1 MSLLLFKRFMS
12 RPTQV
17 ASVIPSSPAL
27 IKRVMSKFDL
37 SQPRVIAE
45 FGPGEGCFSRA
56 LARRLCAGS
65 RLLLLELDPHLSR
78 HLAHQ
83 FRDDPRVEVAHSDA
97 AHISEVLAERGL
109 THCDYVLSGIPFGF
123 LDPHKK
129 RDLLQKTFQALVPA
143 PHAAFIVYQVTA
155 ELRRHTAAFPRT
167 ESEYCVAN
175 IPPLHLL
182 KFYRTPP
189 GQGSSLGRPA
199 DGPHSTEHTGLVESS

>member
-1 MSLLLFKRFMS
+1 MS

-17 ASVIPSSPAL
+17 ASVIPSSPTL
-27 IKRVMSKFDL
+27 IRRVMSKFDL

-56 LARRLCAGS
+56 LARRLCDGS

-83 FRDDPRVEVAHSDA
+83 FRDDPRVEVAHADA
-97 AHISEVLAERGL
+97 AHISGVLADRGL
-109 THCDYVLSGIPFGF
+109 SYCDYVLSGIPFGF

-129 RDLLQKTFQALVPA
+129 RELLQKTFQALVPA

-155 ELRRHTAAFPRT
+155 ELRRHTAAFPRS
-167 ESEYCVAN
+167 EAEYCVAN
-175 IPPLHLL
+175 IPPLHLI
-182 KFYRTPP
+182 KFYRTAP
-189 GQGSSLGRPA
+189 GQEISPRRPA
-199 DGPHSTEHTGLVESS
+199 VEPLSSKNGGLVGTN